1 MRSLTLLAV
10 TLGLIALVAAPA
22 LAQNVRTTAM
32 GETSVGLAD
41 DSDALF
47 YNPAGLPWVNT
58 EGLDDYDGYDGYDGS
73 WESAAS
79 VVGSVDAD
87 WDRFGISYAGHDADM
102 RQGIGAGYDFWDF
115 DGSETST
122 FGAGY
127 GMQIGESAF
136 AVGVAVLFE
145 THEFDMTAEQ
155 TGVDDD
161 LTFIN
166 LGLMYRNMDENMNEW
181 RAGFLVNDIAEDSS
195 PAPIYDLGASVR
207 TPDGLILALDVNDV
221 SDEIDTWV
229 NVGAEYP
236 IPETDAIVRAGLLD
250 GDFTAGV
257 GYRFDTWEVGVAYQD
272 LDATEETSIGVA
284 GVF

>member
-10 TLGLIALVAAPA
+10 MLGLIALLAVPV

-58 EGLDDYDGYDGYDGS
+58 DGADGYDGS
-73 WESAAS
+73 WSGTGSAVA
-79 VVGSVDAD
+79 SVDAD
-87 WDRFGISYAGHDADM
+87 WDRYGVAYAGHSADM
-102 RQGIGAGYDFWDF
+102 RQGIGAGYDYWDF
-115 DGSETST
+115 GGSETST

-127 GMQIGESAF
+127 GMQIGDSPF

-145 THEFDMTAEQ
+145 SHDVEMTADQ
-155 TGVDDD
+155 LGFDDD
-161 LTFIN
+161 FTFIN
-166 LGLMYRNMDENMNEW
+166 VGLMYRMVDEGMNEW
-181 RAGFLVNDIAEDSS
+181 RAGFLVNDIAEEVS
-195 PAPIYDLGASVR
+195 PAPIYDIGASVR
-207 TPDGLILALDVNDV
+207 TPEGVILALDVNDV
-221 SDEIDTWV
+221 SDETGTWV

-250 GDFTAGV
+250 GEFTAGV
-257 GYRFDTWEVGVAYQD
+257 GYRFGTWEAGVAYQD
-272 LDATEETSIGVA
+272 LDGTEETSIGVS
-284 GVF
+284 GMF